1 MASLGEISEAIY
13 TIRKESDSE
22 ILMFHCIS
30 SYPAPTEQSNLNNI
44 KYLAGKFDVHIGLS
58 DHTTNNIA
66 ALTAIGMG
74 AVAIEKHFKL
84 DDKECGPDASFSLDI
99 DQLSSSVTECREAW
113 EAKGKDQFLRAEV
126 EKENM
131 IFRRSLYFVNDLLEG
146 QVISH
151 IDVRRIRPGF
161 GIAPKYL
168 EDVIGKRINKNIERG
183 DPVKWEDLSP
193 DEIK

>member
-1 MASLGEISEAIY
+1 
-13 TIRKESDSE
+13 
-22 ILMFHCIS
+22 MFHCIS

-44 KYLAGKFDVHIGLS
+44 TYLAEKFDVHIGLS

-84 DDKECGPDASFSLDI
+84 DDEECGPDASFSLDI
-99 DQLSSSVTECREAW
+99 AQLSSLVIECREAW
-113 EAKGKDQFLRAEV
+113 KAKGKNQLLRAEV

-131 IFRRSLYFVNDLLEG
+131 IFRRSLYFVNDLIEG
-146 QVISH
+146 QIISD

-161 GIAPKYL
+161 GLAPKYL

-183 DPVKWEDLSP
+183 DPVKWEDLSS